1 VEDVERVLRFMTDNS
16 GEEARASQ
24 EDMMIPKG
32 NVRLIVITV
41 ICFAFV
47 SLFISGCSTTKNLLG
62 YLKFWEPKQEL
73 AQDNEARKVTTFV
86 SQVRPA
92 KGNSDAHYR
101 LATYYQKQGRHQEA
115 INELRKVISIDPQH
129 AKAYNGL
136 GVSYDNLKK
145 FDEAQQLYRIAMVLA
160 PEDDSICNNMG
171 YSLAL
176 KGDYESAVEILK
188 KGIALNPENAQ
199 LHNNLAIAYAGM
211 SNYGLA
217 LEELQTTNNPAQSQ
231 LMLGQILQQNGRL
244 DDAESYFATA
254 TLLDPS
260 LEAKIP
266 EKDRFIAKISRSIKQ
281 VEVKAISEKNQGSN
295 LAKNV
300 AKPTTPARTSST
312 DGSTVKTEKRVAL
325 QFDFMINRVKTRN
338 RSYLQDHQ
346 NQYRQPTTR
355 FISAPLPVRH
365 AGGLSIQ
372 NRGTVTEW
380 F

>member
-1 VEDVERVLRFMTDNS
+1 
-16 GEEARASQ
+16 
-24 EDMMIPKG
+24 MMIPKG
-32 NVRLIVITV
+32 NVRSIVITV

-47 SLFISGCSTTKNLLG
+47 SSFIAGCTTTKNLLG
-62 YLKFWEPKQEL
+62 YLKFWGPKQEL
-73 AQDNEARKVTTFV
+73 AQDNETQKVTAFV

-92 KGNSDAHYR
+92 KGNPDAHYR

-115 INELRKVISIDPQH
+115 INEFRKVISIDPQH

-145 FDEAQQLYRIAMVLA
+145 FDEAQQAYHRAMTLA

-176 KGDYESAVEILK
+176 KGDYESAVEILE
-188 KGIALNPENAQ
+188 KGIVLNPSNAQ

-211 SNYGLA
+211 SEYRLA

-266 EKDRFIAKISRSIKQ
+266 EKDRFIAKISRSMKQ
-281 VEVKAISEKNQGSN
+281 AEVKTTPEKSHSSSF
-295 LAKNV
+295 AKNV
-300 AKPTTPARTSST
+300 AKNTTPTRTARNDRSM
-312 DGSTVKTEKRVAL
+312 VKNEKHVAL
-325 QFDFMINRVKTRN
+325 QFDFMMNRAKASN
-338 RSYLQDHQ
+338 KSYQQGPQTQHEE
-346 NQYRQPTTR
+346 PTSR
-355 FISAPLPVRH
+355 FIHVLFPVRH
-365 AGGLSIQ
+365 AGGLPIRD
-372 NRGTVTEW
+372 RGTVTEW